1 MPTIWAIIAF
11 VSLLNASFGAALVPS
26 IDFGGFCFFSSR
38 PPALYGNLVI
48 FLPRTGLFIAV
59 IVLYVK
65 LALFFRRQSGRA
77 KKTESGLAMTC
88 SLAAPAMPGQP
99 ILFPLAEHVF
109 SGAMSDRQGARDPH
123 QHSGSHALGASRTSD
138 IPGHRIYEVASL
150 RDQLA
155 EYRMSEGD
163 SSEDGKESGEKRKA
177 SKDSQS
183 TLVDGPGLHLRRPEF
198 VRSISSKPDMS
209 SVKEEGMHSS
219 PRLSGAPASPSLIMQ
234 DSDAILS
241 GDAGFGHQ
249 LVLLEAS
256 VTSSPRISL
265 SARTFPSPSP
275 ALSSREGTLEADT
288 PYTRLE
294 SSSPGLAPSH
304 HEGMSHPTYRFPAVR
319 STSATD
325 TTISQIVTPFSTD
338 SSSPLF
344 RSGSVRTP
352 VEGDDSPIQIG
363 PSVSYTFPQ
372 TVPALSGSTL
382 EGLPP
387 IDGPSRTALNTPMED
402 GTASKHCRQQ
412 SGELSL
418 ERSKTGGRASSHMS
432 GSADDADGIGF
443 WEALANVEPHIEG
456 APGVGEPYVDRGRRM
471 SASEE
476 NRRVA
481 YLMMLY
487 PLAVSATIFSSN
499 GLGKKL
505 IERVCFPVCGHRC
518 GLTGAHALC
527 HGHGPASKSD
537 VGHDESRL
545 RPQHRLHRRHHLHYR
560 RMAVPS
566 GLAHGTVKAS
576 SFCLVVMLRLPPHL
590 SIYGS
595 AVSQARSDF
604 SPIPGGPCSAA
615 SPACFLSLS
624 AWVPYVHRHVV
635 LYQQPG
641 L

>member
-88 SLAAPAMPGQP
+88 SLAAPAVPGQP
-99 ILFPLAEHVF
+99 ILFPLAEHAS
-109 SGAMSDRQGARDPH
+109 SGMVQDRQGAQSPH
-123 QHSGSHALGASRTSD
+123 ERGGSFALVAGRRSD

-155 EYRMSEGD
+155 EYRISEGD
-163 SSEDGKESGEKRKA
+163 LSEDGKESGEKRKA

-183 TLVDGPGLHLRRPEF
+183 TLVDDLGLHLRRPVF
-198 VRSISSKPDMS
+198 VRRISSKPDMS
-209 SVKEEGMHSS
+209 SVKEEGSLSS
-219 PRLSGAPASPSLIMQ
+219 PRLSDAPASPSLVMQ

-275 ALSSREGTLEADT
+275 ALSSREATLETDT
-288 PYTRLE
+288 PLTGLE
-294 SSSPGLAPSH
+294 SSSSGLAPP
-304 HEGMSHPTYRFPAVR
+304 HEGMSRSAYRFPALR
-319 STSATD
+319 SNSATD
-325 TTISQIVTPFSTD
+325 TTISQTVTPFSTD

-344 RSGSVRTP
+344 RSESVHSPTF
-352 VEGDDSPIQIG
+352 VDDSPVQVG

-372 TVPALSGSTL
+372 TVPPLSGSTL

-387 IDGPSRTALNTPMED
+387 LDGPSRTALNTPMED
-402 GTASKHCRQQ
+402 GSISKPYRQQ
-412 SGELSL
+412 SGELGL
-418 ERSKTGGRASSHMS
+418 ERSKTGGHASSHWT

-443 WEALANVEPHIEG
+443 WEALANVEPHVEG

-487 PLAVSATIFSSN
+487 PLAVSASSV
-499 GLGKKL
+499 LQ
-505 IERVCFPVCGHRC
+505 R
-518 GLTGAHALC
+518 TG
-527 HGHGPASKSD
+527 G
-537 VGHDESRL
+537 
-545 RPQHRLHRRHHLHYR
+545 
-560 RMAVPS
+560 
-566 GLAHGTVKAS
+566 
-576 SFCLVVMLRLPPHL
+576 
-590 SIYGS
+590 
-595 AVSQARSDF
+595 RS
-604 SPIPGGPCSAA
+604 
-615 SPACFLSLS
+615 
-624 AWVPYVHRHVV
+624 
-635 LYQQPG
+635 
-641 L
+641 